1 MGLMTAARSAVSVA
15 LTGLGLFAAAIA
27 FVPVA
32 SGIGGAAGL
41 LVAWLSSTHSGWLVV
56 PSYLAAGT
64 LYGVLVWRLAR
75 AGFLIPP
82 ESV

>member
-1 MGLMTAARSAVSVA
+1 MTAARSAVSVA
-15 LTGLGLFAAAIA
+15 LTCLGLFAAAIA

-41 LVAWLSSTHSGWLVV
+41 LVAWLSSTHPGWLVV

-64 LYGVLVWRLAR
+64 LYGVLVWRLR
-75 AGFLIPP
+75 AVFLIPP